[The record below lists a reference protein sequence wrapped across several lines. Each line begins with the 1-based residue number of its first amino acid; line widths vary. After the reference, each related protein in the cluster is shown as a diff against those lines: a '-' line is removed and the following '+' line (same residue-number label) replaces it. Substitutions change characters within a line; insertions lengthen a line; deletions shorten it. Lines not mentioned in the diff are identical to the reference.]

1 MFLMPGLII
10 VYHVTGSK
18 FDEGYVEAM
27 QHYLRVHQQMDGGWG
42 SHIEGASTMFGTV
55 LNYVA
60 LRLLGVRADD
70 KVTIR
75 AQEFMHR

>member
-18 FDEGYVEAM
+18 FEEGRAEAM
-27 QHYLRVHQQMDGGWG
+27 LHYMRVHQQVDGGWG

-60 LRLLGVRADD
+60 MRLLGVPADD
-70 KVTIR
+70 EVVVKARNFIH
-75 AQEFMHR
+75 Q